1 MEAAENPDI
10 TQRVGEQGHLIRQHH
25 DQLVQLGTA
34 MDEVFHVLQRRGPS
48 TTNRLSEP
56 VPQPIQQSAQVSD
69 ARLTLSDKYDG
80 TLTTE
85 RPKVATVISVGVGL
99 SHIGERRGAGFQ

>member
-69 ARLTLSDKYDG
+69 AHLSLPDKYDMAFYSSAPSISLIRREPPPLRG
-80 TLTTE
+80 PTLP
-85 RPKVATVISVGVGL
+85 RL
-99 SHIGERRGAGFQ
+99 FLC